1 MGYAIRV
8 WFPVGARIPL
18 FAIIS
23 TSATLASYS
32 VDIGHS
38 FQRRKTAQAW
48 NCPLTSIAVK
58 LMNAHKFASSTHT
71 RSWRTPVRMG
81 TITSCTRDLEKLT
94 VAQMVKQPPL
104 FVKTRRFNTV
114 LITGPHCSASSAFYL
129 YFYRTCFN
137 TIPPSTPRSPK
148 RYLLFRF
155 SSWSLTCTSY
165 HFHKCYMSCPS

>member
-1 MGYAIRV
+1 MGYTIRV
-8 WFPVGARIPL
+8 WVPVGARIPF

-23 TSATLASYS
+23 IPAILASYS

-38 FQRRKTAQAW
+38 CLRRKTAQAW

-81 TITSCTRDLEKLT
+81 TIPSCTRDLEKLT

-104 FVKTRRFNTV
+104 FVKTLRFNTV
-114 LITGPHCSASSAFYL
+114 LITGRHCSPSSAFYL

-137 TIPPSTPRSPK
+137 TIPSTPRSLK
-148 RYLLFRF
+148 RYRLFRF
-155 SSWSLTCTSY
+155 CSWSLTCTSY
-165 HFHKCYMSCPS
+165 HFPKCHMSCPP